1 MEIIIKSDTLSF
13 TIKDKEINGI
23 FGNHLEDFIEKL
35 SLSSKDKIM
44 INNKEIK
51 EELISYQKKIKI
63 VRDTIDPYYLSKKV
77 YECMYLELKENNYYL
92 KDPKKKIIDT
102 LNLVG
107 LDITYLTHNI
117 NDLSTSEKKLL
128 QIGMALM
135 ANPKVIVL
143 QEPFKCLDK
152 KNERKIT
159 VLLRKMKEQYDKTI
173 IILSNDSNT
182 LYKYTTHL
190 IIEKS
195 HKVLLEGN
203 TEECFKNIELLEKE
217 QIPVP
222 DIVEF
227 TYLAN
232 TEKNAKIDYHKDIRD
247 IIKDIYKHV

>member
-1 MEIIIKSDTLSF
+1 
-13 TIKDKEINGI
+13 
-23 FGNHLEDFIEKL
+23 
-35 SLSSKDKIM
+35 
-44 INNKEIK
+44 
-51 EELISYQKKIKI
+51 
-63 VRDTIDPYYLSKKV
+63 
-77 YECMYLELKENNYYL
+77 
-92 KDPKKKIIDT
+92 
-102 LNLVG
+102 
-107 LDITYLTHNI
+107 
-117 NDLSTSEKKLL
+117 
-128 QIGMALM
+128 M

-203 TEECFKNIELLEKE
+203 TEECFKNIDLLEKE

-247 IIKDIYKHV
+247 IIKDIYKHVKRR